1 MKSDFNLVV
10 ENYASLVYSLA
21 YSRLMN
27 KSDAE
32 DVFQDVFLTLYRKD
46 KDFSDDEH
54 LKAWLINVTLKL
66 TKKALSKRTKTLDN
80 ESQIDDIQDEA
91 FETTEQGQV
100 FEAITR
106 LPQKQKICIELYY
119 IQGYSSDEISK
130 ILSMKPSA
138 VRMNLKRAR
147 EALREILGKEYF
159 DE

>member
-1 MKSDFNLVV
+1 MIADFNSVV
-10 ENYASLVYSLA
+10 KNYSSLVYSVA
-21 YSRLMN
+21 YSRLLS
-27 KSDAE
+27 KTDAE
-32 DVFQDVFLTLYRKD
+32 DVFQDVFLTLYRKN
-46 KDFSDDEH
+46 KDFKDDEH

-66 TKKALSKRTKTLDN
+66 TKKALSKRAKALDN
-80 ESQIDDIQDEA
+80 ESGLDDESIT
-91 FETTEQGQV
+91 FNTTEQGQV

>member
-32 DVFQDVFLTLYRKD
+32 DVFQDVFLTLYRKE

-66 TKKALSKRTKTLDN
+66 TKKALSKRAKTLDN
-80 ESQIDDIQDEA
+80 ESELDDANAA
-91 FETTEQGQV
+91 FDTTEQGQV

-147 EALREILGKEYF
+147 EALKEILGKEYF

>member
-1 MKSDFNLVV
+1 MIADFNSVV
-10 ENYASLVYSLA
+10 KNYSPLVYSVA
-21 YSRLMN
+21 YSRLLS
-27 KSDAE
+27 KTDAE
-32 DVFQDVFLTLYRKD
+32 DVFQDVFLTLYRKN
-46 KDFSDDEH
+46 KDFKDDEH

-66 TKKALSKRTKTLDN
+66 TKKALSKRAKALDN
-80 ESQIDDIQDEA
+80 ESGLDDESVTFD
-91 FETTEQGQV
+91 TTEQGQV

-106 LPQKQKICIELYY
+106 LPHKQKICIELYY

>member
-1 MKSDFNLVV
+1 MIADFNSVV
-10 ENYASLVYSLA
+10 KNYSSLVYSVA
-21 YSRLMN
+21 YSRLLS

-32 DVFQDVFLTLYRKD
+32 DVFQDVFLTLYRKN
-46 KDFSDDEH
+46 KNFSDDEH

-66 TKKALSKRTKTLDN
+66 TKKALSKRAKTLDN
-80 ESQIDDIQDEA
+80 ESGLDDEGVTFD
-91 FETTEQGQV
+91 TTEQGQV

-119 IQGYSSDEISK
+119 IQGYSGDEISK